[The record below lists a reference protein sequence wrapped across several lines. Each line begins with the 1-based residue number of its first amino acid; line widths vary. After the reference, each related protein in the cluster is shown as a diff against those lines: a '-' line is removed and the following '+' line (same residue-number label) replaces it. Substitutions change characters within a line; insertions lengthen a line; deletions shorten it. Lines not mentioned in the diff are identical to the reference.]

1 MRVQKTPVLLVA
13 AVAAAFS
20 LTACNGDDDSVGA
33 AASTEPSAS
42 SSAQPSQETSAS
54 DDPGSA
60 GSASP
65 SSGSEAGNTSGSEA
79 GDTQPSASA
88 AGSGSGGAC
97 RTADLAFSSSHGMG
111 EGEVLI
117 NLKNTG
123 SGTCSMHGFAGVD
136 LKGKDG
142 TVSARRS
149 DRAVPTVTLS
159 PGEQT
164 NFFLRFPPN
173 LSGGSGATFTSAVVT
188 PPNETHSH
196 RVALSVNVAAST
208 NSPRIT
214 VDPVGTGK

>member
-60 GSASP
+60 SP
-65 SSGSEAGNTSGSEA
+65 SPGSEAGNTSGSEA

-123 SGTCSMHGFAGVD
+123 SGSCSMHGFAGVD